1 MALLIFFSKLFT
13 FIGLLGLFGSTW
25 GGPLVA
31 WLIFVFTGKSTQSP
45 VRLISSRS
53 QLTVE
58 GFVPVH
64 NEEKILSQTLLSLLK
79 ASEVAECNL
88 DLTVGLD
95 HSTDKSHEIAQ
106 ALGCNTQEHLGRPGK
121 WFVLKGLIEKST
133 AEWIALVD
141 AGSTWDPEL
150 LKAAVPYFLD
160 PQVVCVAPTYSP
172 QKAGLLES
180 FFWRLEQHFKSIESK
195 TGGPVTA
202 HGATIFYRAQSL
214 KAVLAQLGEDHW
226 LNDDVVVPLLMRM
239 SHPEHKLVYLT
250 RPNRA
255 WVSDI
260 GVDLRMDSE
269 YRRRKRMVTGNIQ
282 WVSEI
287 FFKRL
292 VQNPIA
298 SMIASRRVF
307 RLFWAYWILFL
318 SLGLIGYL
326 IVHGFFNL
334 PVVLFTSFFMVS
346 AMLASNMLRRIFMAF
361 LSGLQIPF
369 AWKKWVS
376 HRQGVL
382 WA

>member
-1 MALLIFFSKLFT
+1 
-13 FIGLLGLFGSTW
+13 
-25 GGPLVA
+25 
-31 WLIFVFTGKSTQSP
+31 
-45 VRLISSRS
+45 
-53 QLTVE
+53 
-58 GFVPVH
+58 
-64 NEEKILSQTLLSLLK
+64 
-79 ASEVAECNL
+79 
-88 DLTVGLD
+88 
-95 HSTDKSHEIAQ
+95 
-106 ALGCNTQEHLGRPGK
+106 
-121 WFVLKGLIEKST
+121 
-133 AEWIALVD
+133 
-141 AGSTWDPEL
+141 
-150 LKAAVPYFLD
+150 
-160 PQVVCVAPTYSP
+160 VCVAPTYSP